1 MNHSKCLFI
10 SHLVTFL
17 LQERGF
23 TKYNGAKIWFF
34 GGKFNG
40 RVEQAKVLGIRA
52 YYDS

>member
-17 LQERGF
+17 LQERGL
-23 TKYNGAKIWFF
+23 TKYNGAKIWFS

-40 RVEQAKVLGIRA
+40 RSYMMKI
-52 YYDS
+52 